1 MNAINGNKTYVLAAF
16 WAFGVGFY
24 DAGILTGSID
34 WGTLLP
40 YVFEGG
46 LAASFRSALKKQEA

>member
-1 MNAINGNKTYVLAAF
+1 MDKINGNKTYLLAAF

-24 DAGILTGSID
+24 EAGILTGSVD
-34 WGTLLP
+34 WASLLP

-46 LAASFRSALKKQEA
+46 LAATFRSALKKQEA